1 MAPPRTSGD
10 DAAFR
15 PHLDWADNTSPMLAD
30 AIARDPIVIVPV
42 GSTEQHGHHLPV
54 GTDAFAAETVARH
67 AAEDWSDERPLLL
80 LPTLWTGLSPHH
92 MGLAGSITL
101 TTSTFVDV
109 VVDVCVS
116 LLHHG
121 VRRILLLNGHGGNV
135 AALNVALARLGERG
149 ADVPR
154 VAALTYFHLLGPRSA
169 ELRDTRTGGTGHAG
183 EFETSLMLATHGTLV
198 RMDEAVTCYPEHPSR
213 YLSSDLFDGA
223 PARRYLP
230 FDALSPSGT
239 LGDPSA
245 ASHEKGERIAR
256 ACAEALGAFLQ
267 DFGSW

>member
-1 MAPPRTSGD
+1 MAPTPTRGD
-10 DAAFR
+10 DATSG

-54 GTDAFAAETVARH
+54 GTDAFSAETVARR
-67 AAEDWSDERPLLL
+67 AAAHWDDERPLLL

-101 TTSTFVDV
+101 TTATFIDV
-109 VVDVCVS
+109 VVDVCAS

-135 AALNVALARLGERG
+135 AALDVALARLGERG
-149 ADVPR
+149 WEVPR
-154 VAALTYFHLLGPRSA
+154 VAALTYFHLLGARSA
-169 ELRDTRTGGTGHAG
+169 ELRDSRTGGTGHAG
-183 EFETSLMLATHGTLV
+183 EFETSLMLATHGSLV
-198 RMDEAVTCYPEHPSR
+198 HMDEAVTCYPAHPSG
-213 YLSSDLFDGA
+213 YLSSDLFDRA
-223 PARRYLP
+223 PARRYVP

-239 LGDPSA
+239 LGDPSL
-245 ASHEKGERIAR
+245 ASRDKGERIAE
-256 ACAEALGAFLQ
+256 ACGEELGAFLR